1 MLQRQND
8 FLALL
13 LKNYI
18 FIMAMGLHHF
28 DPPIK
33 KLSRL
38 SNIYLTEFFLWNQTY
53 IFCGAE
59 NVARSRIASTVLSLL
74 MLVYNTRNRPR
85 FTGIETACMPVRG
98 SCIEVFLIWIIIFID
113 NKFTAFTVLDC
124 ITILLLFQIY
134 LAATVANCATAV
146 AFTSNVL
153 CTIPVR

>member
-1 MLQRQND
+1 MIDKNFTASVHEHSDHASFPMLQRLND

-38 SNIYLTEFFLWNQTY
+38 SNIYLTEYFLWNQTY

-74 MLVYNTRNRPR
+74 MLVYNTRNRPT

-98 SCIEVFLIWIIIFID
+98 SCIESACSMWTLR
-113 NKFTAFTVLDC
+113 C
-124 ITILLLFQIY
+124 
-134 LAATVANCATAV
+134 
-146 AFTSNVL
+146 
-153 CTIPVR
+153 